1 VNYLWLFV
9 GAVIGTYWVSRLIIR
24 LTGTRRN
31 TWGLVGVHAVTF
43 LGLAAIT
50 GLVRGGMNIFDFWS
64 LPLFGISAALWL
76 RYDLVRRKTA

>member
-24 LTGTRRN
+24 LTGTRRQ

-43 LGLAAIT
+43 LGLAVIT
-50 GLVRGGMNIFDFWS
+50 GLIRGGMNTFDVWS
-64 LPLFGISAALWL
+64 ITLFGIAGAGWL